1 MNTPQQKEYEERNF
15 TVSDEFD
22 GSRVDKYLA
31 HELSSSR
38 SFIERHLLQIIING
52 KTIIKTHYKVRAGDE
67 VIFRYRAAELGNEE
81 VVKPQE
87 PVKKIYEIPIIQYEE
102 EYIKIDGSF
111 NEGGGQIIRQSTA
124 LAAILKKPI
133 KIINIR
139 ANRDN
144 PGLQQQHL
152 VSVQLASCIHSSENN
167 LIGAELNANEFCW
180 KPDTIVTKT
189 FFSVD
194 LKTAGSVSL
203 VIQTILPCLLFGR
216 TKVELE
222 AIGGTNVPKAPQ
234 IDYLQE
240 VLFPTLNLFG
250 VHLGVQLRKRG
261 YFPLGGGIITL
272 TAHPCHYIK
281 PIEMLVQGS
290 IVEIHIKSFISNRV
304 HIETGKRSA
313 TFAYNILTK
322 RLGTEFQYFT
332 EVIKDPAL
340 ANGSG
345 IIIVAKTSTGCIIA
359 GSALGSK
366 GVTAE
371 KVGKTAALQLLFN
384 YYKGGCVD
392 EFLQDQL
399 IIFCALARGRSSFR
413 CGPITDHTMT
423 AIHFSSML
431 TGAAFEITTTED
443 RVHPHEKSHIICC
456 SGIGFEN
463 PYYI

>member
-1 MNTPQQKEYEERNF
+1 
-15 TVSDEFD
+15 
-22 GSRVDKYLA
+22 
-31 HELSSSR
+31 
-38 SFIERHLLQIIING
+38 
-52 KTIIKTHYKVRAGDE
+52 
-67 VIFRYRAAELGNEE
+67 
-81 VVKPQE
+81 
-87 PVKKIYEIPIIQYEE
+87 
-102 EYIKIDGSF
+102 
-111 NEGGGQIIRQSTA
+111 
-124 LAAILKKPI
+124 
-133 KIINIR
+133 
-139 ANRDN
+139 
-144 PGLQQQHL
+144 
-152 VSVQLASCIHSSENN
+152 
-167 LIGAELNANEFCW
+167 
-180 KPDTIVTKT
+180 VTKT

-250 VHLGVQLRKRG
+250 VHLGLQLRKRG

-322 RLGTEFQYFT
+322 KLGTEFQYFT

-384 YYKGGCVD
+384 YHKGGCVD

-463 PYYI
+463 PYYV